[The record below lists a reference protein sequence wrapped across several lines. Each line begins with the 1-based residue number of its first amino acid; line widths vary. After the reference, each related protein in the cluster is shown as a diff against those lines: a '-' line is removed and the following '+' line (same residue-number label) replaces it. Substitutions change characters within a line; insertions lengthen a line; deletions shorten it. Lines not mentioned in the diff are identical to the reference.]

1 MHIVLL
7 SIVPISCSFCV
18 RGRVNQGLN
27 ALIIMYIR
35 REDISWK
42 SQRYTLLAQ
51 ACATAPE
58 KRMNCNTVWL
68 YRLVS
73 SIVWVSSVIMKNYL
87 RFYLFT
93 LHTYISLGKVFE
105 NAVSHVFNDTDLSI
119 ELLNRILKDIW
130 FISQSFLSAVSYRVT
145 WTTTK

>member
-1 MHIVLL
+1 
-7 SIVPISCSFCV
+7 
-18 RGRVNQGLN
+18 
-27 ALIIMYIR
+27 
-35 REDISWK
+35 
-42 SQRYTLLAQ
+42 
-51 ACATAPE
+51 
-58 KRMNCNTVWL
+58 
-68 YRLVS
+68 
-73 SIVWVSSVIMKNYL
+73 MKNYL